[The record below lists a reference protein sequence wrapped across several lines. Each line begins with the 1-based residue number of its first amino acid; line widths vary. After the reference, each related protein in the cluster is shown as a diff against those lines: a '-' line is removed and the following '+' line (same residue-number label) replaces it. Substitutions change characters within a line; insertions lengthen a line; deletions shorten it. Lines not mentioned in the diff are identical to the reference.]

1 MGYLE
6 IYQLSELI
14 KDYLK
19 SKKIK
24 VIGEISNP
32 KKSQGNLYFTLKDS
46 TSSIKTIIFKKKLD
60 LLKQEIKDGDKIIVK
75 GRLNYW
81 NKNGNLSFIVV
92 KIIKYMGLGNLHK
105 IYEENKLK
113 FEKKGYFLDIHK
125 LKPPEI
131 IKNILIITSKNGA
144 ALQDFLF
151 TLKNNKSKLIYDII
165 DVPVQGKNCSKNIIL
180 ELNKISSKYDM
191 IVITRGGGSFED
203 LFEFNN
209 VKLIES
215 VFKFKQPI
223 LSAIG
228 HQVDEV
234 LLDLV
239 SDIKT
244 PTPSLASQYI
254 IDHNKKYIRNK
265 KDILNNIYREMNYKL
280 DKKNK
285 RIRKY
290 YDKLN
295 NTKKIIIRSLQ
306 RIKDNYLRLIINFPN
321 SKLRKINNLYNIFF
335 KQSKI
340 FINIKFKYKDKIKND
355 LNNYLTKLE
364 KLKESIDI
372 KQDISLYSNGKKI
385 LTPIK
390 LNKKISKKKDI
401 KLIWDNFE
409 YNATLT
415 INNVIVNNQDQ
426 TT

>member
-1 MGYLE
+1 MEYLE

-14 KDYLK
+14 KDCLP
-19 SKKIK
+19 SKKIR

-32 KKSQGNLYFTLKDS
+32 KNSHGNLYFTLKDK
-46 TSSIKTIIFKKKLD
+46 TASIKTIIFKKRLD
-60 LLKQEIKDGDKIIVK
+60 LIKQEIKEGDKIVVK

-81 NKNGNLSFIVV
+81 DKTGNLSLIVI
-92 KIIKYMGLGNLHK
+92 KIVKYMGLGNLHK
-105 IYEENKLK
+105 IYEENKLQ

-125 LKPPEI
+125 LKTPQI

-165 DVPVQGKNCSKNIIL
+165 DVQVQGKKCSKNIIL
-180 ELNKISSKYDM
+180 ELNKISIKYDL

-209 VKLIES
+209 VKLIDT
-215 VFKFKQPI
+215 VFKFKQPV

-239 SDIKT
+239 ADIRT

-254 IDHNKKYIRNK
+254 IDHNNKYIRNK
-265 KDILNNIYREMNYKL
+265 KEILNNIYREMNYKL
-280 DKKNK
+280 NKKNK
-285 RIRKY
+285 KIRKY

-295 NTKKIIIRSLQ
+295 DTKKIIMRSLQ

-321 SKLRKINNLYNIFF
+321 SKLRKINNLYNIFY
-335 KQSKI
+335 KQSRI
-340 FINIKFKYKDKIKND
+340 FLNIKFSYKDKIKNELED
-355 LNNYLTKLE
+355 CLNKLDI
-364 KLKESIDI
+364 LKKSINI
-372 KQDISLYSNGKKI
+372 KQDISLHSNGKEI
-385 LTPIK
+385 LTPFK

-409 YNATLT
+409 YNATLM
-415 INNVIVNNQDQ
+415 INNVIVNSQVQ
-426 TT
+426 

>member
-1 MGYLE
+1 MEYLE

-14 KDYLK
+14 KDCLP
-19 SKKIK
+19 SKKIR

-32 KKSQGNLYFTLKDS
+32 KNSHGNLYFTLKDK
-46 TSSIKTIIFKKKLD
+46 TASIKTIIFKKRLD
-60 LLKQEIKDGDKIIVK
+60 LIKQEIKEGDKIVVK

-81 NKNGNLSFIVV
+81 DKTGNLSLIVI
-92 KIIKYMGLGNLHK
+92 KIVKYMGLGNLHK
-105 IYEENKLK
+105 IYEENKLQ

-125 LKPPEI
+125 LKTPQI

-165 DVPVQGKNCSKNIIL
+165 DVQVQGKKCSKNIIL
-180 ELNKISSKYDM
+180 ELNKISIKYDL

-209 VKLIES
+209 VKLIDT
-215 VFKFKQPI
+215 VFKFKQPV

-239 SDIKT
+239 ADIRT

-254 IDHNKKYIRNK
+254 IDHNNKYIRNK
-265 KDILNNIYREMNYKL
+265 KEILNNIYREMNYKL
-280 DKKNK
+280 NKKNK
-285 RIRKY
+285 KIRKY

-295 NTKKIIIRSLQ
+295 DTKKIIMRSLQ

-321 SKLRKINNLYNIFF
+321 SKLRKINNLYNIFY
-335 KQSKI
+335 KQSRI
-340 FINIKFKYKDKIKND
+340 FLNIKFSYKDKIKNELED
-355 LNNYLTKLE
+355 YLNKLDI
-364 KLKESIDI
+364 LKKSINI
-372 KQDISLYSNGKKI
+372 KQDISLHSNGKEI
-385 LTPIK
+385 LTPFK

-409 YNATLT
+409 YNATLM
-415 INNVIVNNQDQ
+415 INNVIVNSQVQ
-426 TT
+426 

>member
-1 MGYLE
+1 MEYLE

-14 KDYLK
+14 KDCLP
-19 SKKIK
+19 SKKIR

-32 KKSQGNLYFTLKDS
+32 KNSHGNLYFTLKDK
-46 TSSIKTIIFKKKLD
+46 TASIKTIIFKKRLD
-60 LLKQEIKDGDKIIVK
+60 LIKQEIKEGDKIVVK

-81 NKNGNLSFIVV
+81 DKTGNLSLIVI
-92 KIIKYMGLGNLHK
+92 KIVKYMGLGNLHK
-105 IYEENKLK
+105 IYEENKLQ

-125 LKPPEI
+125 LKTPQI

-165 DVPVQGKNCSKNIIL
+165 DVQVQGKKCSKNIIL
-180 ELNKISSKYDM
+180 ELNKISIKYDL

-209 VKLIES
+209 VKLIDT
-215 VFKFKQPI
+215 VFKFKQPV

-239 SDIKT
+239 ADIRT

-254 IDHNKKYIRNK
+254 IDYNNKYVRNK
-265 KDILNNIYREMNYKL
+265 KEILNNIYREMNYKL
-280 DKKNK
+280 NKKNK
-285 RIRKY
+285 KIRKY

-295 NTKKIIIRSLQ
+295 DTKKIIMRSLQ

-321 SKLRKINNLYNIFF
+321 SKLRKINNLYNIFY
-335 KQSKI
+335 KQSRI
-340 FINIKFKYKDKIKND
+340 FLNIKFSYKDKIKNELEEY
-355 LNNYLTKLE
+355 LNKLDI
-364 KLKESIDI
+364 LKKSINI
-372 KQDISLYSNGKKI
+372 KQDISLHSNGKEI
-385 LTPIK
+385 LTPFK

-409 YNATLT
+409 YNATLM
-415 INNVIVNNQDQ
+415 INNVIVNNQVQ
-426 TT
+426 

>member
-1 MGYLE
+1 MEYLE

-14 KDYLK
+14 KDCLP
-19 SKKIK
+19 SKKIR

-32 KKSQGNLYFTLKDS
+32 KKSHGNLYFTLKDK
-46 TSSIKTIIFKKKLD
+46 TASIKTIIFKKRLD
-60 LLKQEIKDGDKIIVK
+60 LIKQEIKEGDKIVVK

-81 NKNGNLSFIVV
+81 DKTGNLSLIVI
-92 KIIKYMGLGNLHK
+92 KIVKYMGLGNLHK
-105 IYEENKLK
+105 IYEENKLQ

-125 LKPPEI
+125 LKTPQI

-165 DVPVQGKNCSKNIIL
+165 DVQVQGKKCSKNIIL
-180 ELNKISSKYDM
+180 ELNKISIKYDL

-209 VKLIES
+209 VKLIDT
-215 VFKFKQPI
+215 VFKFKQPV

-239 SDIKT
+239 ADIRT

-254 IDHNKKYIRNK
+254 IDHNNKYIRNK
-265 KDILNNIYREMNYKL
+265 KEILNNIYREMNYKL
-280 DKKNK
+280 NKKNK
-285 RIRKY
+285 KIRKY

-295 NTKKIIIRSLQ
+295 DTKKIIMRSLQ

-321 SKLRKINNLYNIFF
+321 SKLRKINNLYNIFY
-335 KQSKI
+335 KQSRI
-340 FINIKFKYKDKIKND
+340 FLNIKFSYKDKIKNELED
-355 LNNYLTKLE
+355 YLNKLDI
-364 KLKESIDI
+364 LKKSINI
-372 KQDISLYSNGKKI
+372 KQDISLHSNGKEI
-385 LTPIK
+385 LTPFK

-409 YNATLT
+409 YNATLM
-415 INNVIVNNQDQ
+415 INNVIVNSQVQ
-426 TT
+426 

>member
-1 MGYLE
+1 MEYLE

-14 KDYLK
+14 KDCLP
-19 SKKIK
+19 SKKIR

-32 KKSQGNLYFTLKDS
+32 KKSQGNLYFTLKDKS
-46 TSSIKTIIFKKKLD
+46 ASIKTIIFKKRLD
-60 LLKQEIKDGDKIIVK
+60 LIKEEIKDGDKIIVK

-81 NKNGNLSFIVV
+81 NKTGNLSFIVI
-92 KIIKYMGLGNLHK
+92 KIVKYMGLGNLHK

-125 LKPPEI
+125 IKPPKI
-131 IKNILIITSKNGA
+131 IKNILILTSKNGA

-151 TLKNNKSKLIYDII
+151 TLKNNNSKLKYDII
-165 DVPVQGKNCSKNIIL
+165 DVVVQGKKCAKSIISELEKIKN
-180 ELNKISSKYDM
+180 KYDL

-209 VKLIES
+209 SNLIENI
-215 VFKFKQPI
+215 FKFKQPV

-239 SDIKT
+239 ADIKT

-254 IDHNKKYIRNK
+254 IDHNKKYIRSK

-280 DKKNK
+280 DKKTK
-285 RIRKY
+285 KIRKY
-290 YDKLN
+290 FDKLDDI
-295 NTKKIIIRSLQ
+295 KKIIIRSLQ

-321 SKLRKINNLYNIFF
+321 SKLRKINNLYNIFY

-340 FINIKFKYKDKIKND
+340 FVNIKFLYKDKIKNELD
-355 LNNYLTKLE
+355 EYLKKLDN
-364 KLKESIDI
+364 LKNSVDI

-401 KLIWDNFE
+401 KLIWNNFE

-426 TT
+426 IK